1 MPKEYFIQI
10 LDGST
15 DQIVYFDRMK
25 TYRSTDRVITSSAL
39 GKSYSSRQ
47 MAESDVEL
55 IRQCYHGQL
64 LIEIIEREF
73 IEQQAD
79 KDCIF

>member
-25 TYRSTDRVITSSAL
+25 TYRSIKRVITSSTL
-39 GKSYSSRQ
+39 GKRYLSIQ

-55 IRQCYHGQL
+55 IRQCYHGRL

-73 IEQQAD
+73 TEQAYD
-79 KDCIF
+79 NDCIF